1 MKKGVDIFAGA
12 GGMSLGA
19 ISSGIEIVL
28 SIDCDESSVKTY
40 KRNHPDTLVIQDD
53 IKNID
58 PMRYIKGNDIYVV
71 FGGPP
76 CQGFSLSNTKTRN
89 TKNPNNKL
97 FKEFVRFIDIISPEW
112 FVFENVEG
120 ITNFNNGKTV
130 KSIKMAVWAVSAAI
144 FTAACRATM
153 SGIPQ

>member
-1 MKKGVDIFAGA
+1 MKYWLFKNLFCYAIVYDKKVSLHILSAICKGPNIDEKGVDIFAGA

-71 FGGPP
+71 LGT
-76 CQGFSLSNTKTRN
+76 SMSR
-89 TKNPNNKL
+89 
-97 FKEFVRFIDIISPEW
+97 VFI
-112 FVFENVEG
+112 V
-120 ITNFNNGKTV
+120 
-130 KSIKMAVWAVSAAI
+130 
-144 FTAACRATM
+144 
-153 SGIPQ
+153 

>member
-1 MKKGVDIFAGA
+1 MLYVKDQISMKKGVDIFAGA

-58 PMRYIKGNDIYVV
+58 PMR
-71 FGGPP
+71 
-76 CQGFSLSNTKTRN
+76 
-89 TKNPNNKL
+89 
-97 FKEFVRFIDIISPEW
+97 
-112 FVFENVEG
+112 
-120 ITNFNNGKTV
+120 
-130 KSIKMAVWAVSAAI
+130 
-144 FTAACRATM
+144 
-153 SGIPQ
+153 